1 MADKIVLMME
11 PRTVLG
17 KGLNGLRKDGQVP
30 GVIHDHGKES
40 VAVMVP
46 YITMVKTYKEAGKRH
61 PLSLKVGSQAY
72 MAMIKDVDFEPKRQQ
87 LRHVVFNA
95 IKMNETVEAEIPV
108 HITGEIP
115 AEKMNLMILTQLDR
129 VMVEALPNNLPD
141 ELTID
146 GTTLAEIGDRL
157 TVADIKAPDGV
168 TIVTDGEAQIAIV
181 EQPKDQVAEADAAAA
196 ELAETDGQPETAEV
210 EAEHGGDSPQADQ
223 DAEDQPGGKKQFE
236 PKGE

>member
-61 PLSLKVGSQAY
+61 PLSLKVGSQSY

-168 TIVTDGEAQIAIV
+168 TIVTDDEAQIAIV

-210 EAEHGGDSPQADQ
+210 ESEHGGDSPQADQ